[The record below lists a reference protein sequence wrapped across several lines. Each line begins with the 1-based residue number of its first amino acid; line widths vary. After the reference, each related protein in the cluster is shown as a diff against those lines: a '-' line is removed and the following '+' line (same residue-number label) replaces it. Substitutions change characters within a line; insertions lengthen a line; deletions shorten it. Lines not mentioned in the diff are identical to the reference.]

1 MSTNQELKS
10 DALMEQMKQHLS
22 SDAGKQLTK
31 KINLV
36 YQINIAPKVPTTF
49 LALIQFLF
57 LLLLY
62 TQFWSYLNSFFWVN
76 CRNLDSMR
84 LFIPLI

>member
-10 DALMEQMKQHLS
+10 DALMEQMKQHLA

-36 YQINIAPKVPTTF
+36 YQINIAPKVPSTF
-49 LALIQFLF
+49 LARTQFLF
-57 LLLLY
+57 FTFIVHPILFLIKFILF
-62 TQFWSYLNSFFWVN
+62 FWSIVEHW
-76 CRNLDSMR
+76 
-84 LFIPLI
+84 IQ

>member
-10 DALMEQMKQHLS
+10 DALMEQMKQHLA

-36 YQINIAPKVPTTF
+36 YQINIAPKVPSTF
-49 LALIQFLF
+49 LARTQFLF

-62 TQFWSYLNSFFWVN
+62 TQFCSYENSSCFFGQ
-76 CRNLDSMR
+76 L
-84 LFIPLI
+84 

>member
-10 DALMEQMKQHLS
+10 DALMEQMKQHLA
-22 SDAGKQLTK
+22 SDAGKQLVK

-49 LALIQFLF
+49 LARTQFLF
-57 LLLLY
+57 Y
-62 TQFWSYLNSFFWVN
+62 FYCTPSFV
-76 CRNLDSMR
+76 
-84 LFIPLI
+84 LI